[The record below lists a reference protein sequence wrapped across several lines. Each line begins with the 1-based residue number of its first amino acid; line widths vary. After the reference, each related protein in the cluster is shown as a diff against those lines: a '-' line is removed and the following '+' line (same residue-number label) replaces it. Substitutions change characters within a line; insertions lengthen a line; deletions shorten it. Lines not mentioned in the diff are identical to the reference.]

1 VRGTFLPLACE
12 VTRDVAGN
20 EAGSISGGGVHMARK
35 DSTGT
40 SKAFQARSGRASSAA
55 SPALRP
61 SSWAPRRGQLVPVA
75 LPKRFVDG
83 VAWDEV

>member
-1 VRGTFLPLACE
+1 
-12 VTRDVAGN
+12 
-20 EAGSISGGGVHMARK
+20 MARK
-35 DSTGT
+35 DSTAT
-40 SKAFQARSGRASSAA
+40 IKISQARTGRASNAA

-61 SSWAPRRGQLVPVA
+61 SSWAPRRGQLVPVD